1 MINIYIKRIK
11 DLREDNDI
19 TQKELAEYLNITQQQ
34 YSLYEKGIRT
44 IPVDLVIKLARYY
57 GVTTD
62 YLLGLSSIKQNSIN
76 TKNNIN
82 IRQGNNNVNNIK
94 IK

>member
-1 MINIYIKRIK
+1 MVNIYIKRIK

-19 TQKELAEYLNITQQQ
+19 TQRELAEYLNITQQQ

-44 IPVDLVIKLARYY
+44 IPVDLVIELARYY

-62 YLLGLSSIKQNSIN
+62 YLLGLSGKKQNNIN

-82 IRQGNNNVNNIK
+82 IKQGNNNINNIK

>member
-44 IPVDLVIKLARYY
+44 IPVDLVIKLAQYY
-57 GVTTD
+57 CVTTD
-62 YLLGLSSIKQNSIN
+62 YLLGLSSKKQSNIK

-82 IRQGNNNVNNIK
+82 IKQGNNNINNIK